1 MPACF
6 QAGRYGTNHAT
17 FHYQRGAGPGGAGA
31 EVISLTQRKSGTAQI
46 VPTMDLGAC
55 APAATAGRLYTLG
68 AWYKSSGPVV
78 FNTYYR
84 TATGSWAFW
93 ASSPPLAASR
103 RWTQGTWTAPA
114 VPSGATAVSFGLALN
129 SGGTLATTRYSLAP
143 VRYSSIRLIV
153 LAVIVAAVVVVVAAR
168 RLRRRGGRLGPA
180 PD

>member
-1 MPACF
+1 V
-6 QAGRYGTNHAT
+6 TSVLVVDD
-17 FHYQRGAGPGGAGA
+17 
-31 EVISLTQRKSGTAQI
+31 ERKSGTAQI

-55 APAATAGRLYTLG
+55 APAAIAGRHYTLG

-93 ASSPPLAASR
+93 ASSPPLAASSG
-103 RWTQGTWTAPA
+103 WTQGTWSAPA

-143 VRYSSIRLIV
+143 VRYTSTRLIAFVV
-153 LAVIVAAVVVVVAAR
+153 LVAAALIALFGVRRAR
-168 RLRRRGGRLGPA
+168 RPLIPPLGDRGQQPPHGRP
-180 PD
+180 